1 MLGTFLVVKWLN
13 SELPR
18 SVAWIQSLVKKLR
31 FHMPPGTTLM
41 HVHTHTHTHELDAG
55 IYKINNKCS
64 MNDSY

>member
-64 MNDSY
+64 MSDSY

>member
-41 HVHTHTHTHELDAG
+41 HVHTHTHTH
-55 IYKINNKCS
+55 
-64 MNDSY
+64 SYTPREKSENGGTSADEKL